1 MPRGRAMSQVE
12 VEEGLLEEIGH
23 LEALTNG
30 GASPKTGDDL
40 QGYDETC
47 RLAAEAEADWK
58 IEEAKGLIHQANQPP
73 GEGKTRGEGEYMR
86 RARVLATKPD
96 LYRAYKV
103 RGAAKDGHKEAL
115 VTSRA
120 RADALRTI
128 AANIRTQT

>member
-1 MPRGRAMSQVE
+1 MGQAEVE
-12 VEEGLLEEIGH
+12 VALMEEIGH

-30 GASPKTGDDL
+30 GESPKTGDAL

-58 IEEAKGLIHQANQPP
+58 IEEAKGLILQAAQGSP
-73 GEGKTRGEGEYMR
+73 EGKRGEPEYLR
-86 RARVLATKPD
+86 RSRVLATKAD

-120 RADALRTI
+120 RSDALRTI